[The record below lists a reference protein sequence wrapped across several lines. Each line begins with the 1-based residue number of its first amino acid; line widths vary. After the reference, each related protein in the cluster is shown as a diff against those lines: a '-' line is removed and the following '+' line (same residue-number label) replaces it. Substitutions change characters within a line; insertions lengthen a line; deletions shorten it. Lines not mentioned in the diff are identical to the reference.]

1 MKKKC
6 VLVYDCFGYGNARLF
21 IRFKWKHSTNH
32 AEQKSENVKPEE
44 AELIIKETK
53 TIAKES
59 PKLEITENDKTEPV
73 TDEEIIESDP
83 IVGIVEK

>member
-1 MKKKC
+1 MKTQYKPC
-6 VLVYDCFGYGNARLF
+6 RTE
-21 IRFKWKHSTNH
+21 KWKRKS
-32 AEQKSENVKPEE
+32 AET
-44 AELIIKETK
+44 ELIIKEIN
-53 TIAKES
+53 TIATES